1 MIKVFIVFNLS
12 VEFLSS
18 SNISDISDVILSLE
32 LRKLSFPSFVFLFV
46 FFYTLYRS
54 IIGNTIRHFYNLLY
68 NYFYGFIYRD
78 TARWRV
84 SRS

>member
-1 MIKVFIVFNLS
+1 MIKIFIAFNLS

-18 SNISDISDVILSLE
+18 SNISDIYVILSLQ

-46 FFYTLYRS
+46 FFLYLYRS
-54 IIGNTIRHFYNLLY
+54 IIGNTIRHFYSLLY